1 MDNTPSHVGREQTI
15 TALGREWTLAR
26 WDRRVWADFL
36 EWAKTVL
43 PNPAAEAAA
52 FLALLPPTDEV
63 TRRAV
68 VAEALKCKM
77 DYLSVASPRVVDL
90 IGTIEGTTKL
100 VALLLQKYQAG
111 TTDETAFEIIMAAGK
126 DRMQG
131 VLQDCAGVLPKKD
144 EPPGESSP
152 TG

>member
-36 EWAKTVL
+36 DWAKTVL

-52 FLALLPPTDEV
+52 FLALVPPSDEV
-63 TRRAV
+63 TRRAI

-90 IGTIEGTTKL
+90 IGTLEGTTKL
-100 VALLLQKYQAG
+100 VAILLQKHQPG
-111 TTDETAFEIIMAAGK
+111 TTDETAYEIITSAGK
-126 DRMQG
+126 DRMQD
-131 VLQDCAGVLPKKD
+131 VLQACAGVLPKKD
-144 EPPGESSP
+144 EPPGESFP